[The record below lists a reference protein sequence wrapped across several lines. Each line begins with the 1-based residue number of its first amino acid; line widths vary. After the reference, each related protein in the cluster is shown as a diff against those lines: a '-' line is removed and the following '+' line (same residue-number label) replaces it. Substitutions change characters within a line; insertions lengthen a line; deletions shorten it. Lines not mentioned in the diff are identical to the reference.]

1 MIANLIIG
9 GLIVCGAVLALRF
22 MIRRPKGKGC
32 CGSCSGCSGCMAG
45 KTEKKIWNPG
55 RKKGIMKPEAESFAS
70 GSF

>member
-1 MIANLIIG
+1 MNTAICGEKILILIEKEEGRERMIANFIIG

-45 KTEKKIWNPG
+45 KTEKK
-55 RKKGIMKPEAESFAS
+55 
-70 GSF
+70 

>member
-45 KTEKKIWNPG
+45 ETEKK
-55 RKKGIMKPEAESFAS
+55 
-70 GSF
+70 